1 MNELVARKGK
11 KERERLSFSGIYS
24 RCSCLALYAMFNVL
38 CFVIIFVLRWVFT
51 ARRPKAKGGNRQ
63 EADVWGG
70 GVVMLQKERKVIVYP
85 FTQRFSILSPRTQP
99 PK

>member
-11 KERERLSFSGIYS
+11 KERERLSFTLLLP
-24 RCSCLALYAMFNVL
+24 R
-38 CFVIIFVLRWVFT
+38 VICDVQRTLFCYYFCASLGFHSSS
-51 ARRPKAKGGNRQ
+51 AKGKGWKQARKQ
-63 EADVWGG
+63 TRGG
-70 GVVMLQKERKVIVYP
+70 REGVMLQKERKVIVYP